1 MFVDHLIVD
10 FDFLMAMVF
19 CLKMTAEAVVVSWKY
34 QLVLQLSVLACLIF
48 PSIPFQV
55 SKKFQ
60 VIIGLVG
67 EYSYLFF
74 LVNL

>member
-34 QLVLQLSVLACLIF
+34 QLVLQLSVLVCLIF

-55 SKKFQ
+55 SKNFK
-60 VIIGLVG
+60 
-67 EYSYLFF
+67 
-74 LVNL
+74 